1 VTVYLVGAGPGD
13 PDLITVRGARLL
25 ATAGVVVHDR
35 LAAPVLEL
43 VNQRAELIDVGKVPG
58 VALIDQDEINRLLVH
73 HGRRHEIVVRLKGG
87 DPFVF
92 ARGGEE
98 MAALHAAGVPTE
110 VVPGISSVLAAPA
123 VAGIPLTMRTVASSF
138 TVLSG
143 HEDPALVSPER
154 WRSLVSLGGTIVVV
168 MGARTIEAIAGALV
182 AAGLPA
188 TTPVAAVHSAT
199 TGDEVVAYST
209 LAEVGPLALAAPV
222 VFVIGEVARQ
232 DPAAAGARPDDSQ
245 KFRPN
250 AVSSRRRRTVV
261 PRPARP
267 RASVTSG

>member
-1 VTVYLVGAGPGD
+1 MTVYLVGAGPGD

-25 ATAGVVVHDR
+25 AEADVVVHDR
-35 LAAPVLEL
+35 LAAAALVLVTPRAQL
-43 VNQRAELIDVGKVPG
+43 VDVGKTPG
-58 VALIDQDEINRLLVH
+58 EALIDQEEINRLLVH
-73 HGRRHEIVVRLKGG
+73 HGRRHEVVVRLKGG

-98 MAALHAAGVPTE
+98 VAALRAAGVAVE

-123 VAGIPLTMRTVASSF
+123 AAVTPLTMRHVASSF
-138 TVLSG
+138 TVVSG
-143 HEDPALVSPER
+143 HEDPAAVPVER
-154 WRSLVSLGGTIVVV
+154 WRALVSLESTIVVV
-168 MGARTIEAIAGALV
+168 MGARTIAAIAGALV

-188 TTPVAAVHSAT
+188 ATPVAAVHGAMTS
-199 TGDEVVAYST
+199 DEVVAHST
-209 LAEVGPLALAAPV
+209 LDKIDVLGLAAPV

-232 DPAAAGARPDDSQ
+232 WLGGASPHDSQ
-245 KFRPN
+245 KFNPK